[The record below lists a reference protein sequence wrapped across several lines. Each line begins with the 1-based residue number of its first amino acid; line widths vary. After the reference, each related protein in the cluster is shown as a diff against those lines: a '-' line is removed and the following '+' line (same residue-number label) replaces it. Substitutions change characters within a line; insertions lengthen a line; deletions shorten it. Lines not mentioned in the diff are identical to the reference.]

1 MPTRVGIDLVSVQSV
16 ESSLQTHGRR
26 YVDRVYT
33 AREQSDCRHEG
44 GFDAERLA
52 ARFAAKEAVMKVLRP
67 QAAVPWSSI
76 GVRREPRGWASI
88 EMTGA
93 AAELAA
99 ELEITDVAL
108 SLTHEGG
115 LAAATVIATIAD
127 G

>member
-1 MPTRVGIDLVSVQSV
+1 MQTRVGIDLVSVQSV

-26 YVDRVYT
+26 YLDRVYT
-33 AREQSDCRHEG
+33 AREQSDCRHDE

-67 QAAVPWSSI
+67 PAAVPWNSI

-93 AAELAA
+93 AAERAS
-99 ELEITDVAL
+99 ELEITDFAL
-108 SLTHEGG
+108 SLTHEDG
-115 LAAATVIATIAD
+115 LAAAAVVATM
-127 G
+127 GR

>member
-16 ESSLQTHGRR
+16 QHSLRTHGRR
-26 YVDRVYT
+26 YLDRVYT
-33 AREQSDCRHEG
+33 PREQSDCRCDEE
-44 GFDAERLA
+44 FDAERLA

-67 QAAVPWSSI
+67 TAAVPWNSI
-76 GVRREPRGWASI
+76 GVRREPEGWASI

-93 AAELAA
+93 AAELAS

-108 SLTHEGG
+108 SLTHEDG
-115 LAAATVIATIAD
+115 LAAAAVIATMRT